1 MDKKRQMVFNLNNF
15 LLAFS
20 EVLNSKKVAY
30 IALNLGIK
38 FGFDNKKLADL
49 CSCALIFCLEKNS
62 LKEFDFL
69 DSSHLEDKTFQE
81 IINFSTLISENFNF
95 SKNSINQRVD
105 ALEFMKNNQKNFSKE
120 LIENFFEISKN
131 LTFWLDE
138 NKFSYL
144 YINQDSESFPRL
156 FTNQVKR
163 PDFLLLID
171 SIGLIAVDIKNY
183 NIFKDKH
190 LSLNYESE
198 FKKTLAFE
206 RLFRLPVWY
215 VYKNND
221 EWLWISA
228 LKAIEVGE
236 IKINSGTKEQF
247 LSLHIDD
254 FTVVKS
260 NNDIGKLWEQRVQ
273 FSNKLI

>member
-81 IINFSTLISENFNF
+81 IINFSTLICENFDF
-95 SKNSINQRVD
+95 SKNSINQRANTFDFV
-105 ALEFMKNNQKNFSKE
+105 KNNKENFSKE

-131 LTFWLDE
+131 PISLFKNFETAT
-138 NKFSYL
+138 
-144 YINQDSESFPRL
+144 SFAAFKTTPKSRL
-156 FTNQVKR
+156 FKISSLISQIGYLDVSIFLNSKFPISTKSTGFKISSSQR
-163 PDFLLLID
+163 P
-171 SIGLIAVDIKNY
+171 SIA
-183 NIFKDKH
+183 
-190 LSLNYESE
+190 
-198 FKKTLAFE
+198 
-206 RLFRLPVWY
+206 
-215 VYKNND
+215 
-221 EWLWISA
+221 
-228 LKAIEVGE
+228 
-236 IKINSGTKEQF
+236 
-247 LSLHIDD
+247 
-254 FTVVKS
+254 
-260 NNDIGKLWEQRVQ
+260 
-273 FSNKLI
+273 